1 MKTDRLSIRVTEE
14 EKKISLEA
22 DKYSMSTSEY
32 VVSAVKEK
40 MQVDKINDSQSK
52 FLKLFDVAFQKAFD
66 PYFKRIMVINNRIEF
81 NTRWQLKQQ
90 DIFMQH
96 LKVPQTKEDLN
107 NFGKMSYVYNNSSF
121 EITSLYNGEYLLR
134 NFLITLFHII
144 N

>member
-1 MKTDRLSIRVTEE
+1 MKSDRLSIRVTEE
-14 EKKISLEA
+14 EKKEICLEA

-40 MQVDKINDSQSK
+40 MEVDKINDSQSR

-96 LKVPQTKEDLN
+96 LKVPQNKEDLN
-107 NFGKMSYVYNNSSF
+107 ISIIPHP
-121 EITSLYNGEYLLR
+121 ITEVAEEQVLKDIRTMASKKRELDNE
-134 NFLITLFHII
+134 
-144 N
+144 

>member
-14 EKKISLEA
+14 EKKEISLEA

-66 PYFKRIMVINNRIEF
+66 PYFKRI
-81 NTRWQLKQQ
+81 
-90 DIFMQH
+90 
-96 LKVPQTKEDLN
+96 PS
-107 NFGKMSYVYNNSSF
+107 G
-121 EITSLYNGEYLLR
+121 
-134 NFLITLFHII
+134 
-144 N
+144 

>member
-1 MKTDRLSIRVTEE
+1 MKSDRLSIRVTEE
-14 EKKISLEA
+14 EKKEICLEA

-40 MQVDKINDSQSK
+40 MEVDKINDSQSK

-96 LKVPQTKEDLN
+96 LKVPQNKEDLN
-107 NFGKMSYVYNNSSF
+107 ISIIPHP
-121 EITSLYNGEYLLR
+121 ITEVAEEQVLKDIRTMALKKRELDNE
-134 NFLITLFHII
+134 
-144 N
+144 

>member
-1 MKTDRLSIRVTEE
+1 MKSDRLSIRVTEE
-14 EKKISLEA
+14 EKKEICLEA

-40 MQVDKINDSQSK
+40 MEVDKINDSQSK

-90 DIFMQH
+90 DIFYAT
-96 LKVPQTKEDLN
+96 P
-107 NFGKMSYVYNNSSF
+107 
-121 EITSLYNGEYLLR
+121 
-134 NFLITLFHII
+134 
-144 N
+144 

>member
-1 MKTDRLSIRVTEE
+1 MLLKKK
-14 EKKISLEA
+14 KKISLEA

-32 VVSAVKEK
+32 VISAVKEK

-81 NTRWQLKQQ
+81 NARWQLKQQ

-107 NFGKMSYVYNNSSF
+107 NFDKMSYVYNNSSF

>member
-1 MKTDRLSIRVTEE
+1 MLLKKK
-14 EKKISLEA
+14 KKISLEA

-32 VVSAVKEK
+32 VISAIKEK

-107 NFGKMSYVYNNSSF
+107 NFDKMSYVYNNSSF

>member
-1 MKTDRLSIRVTEE
+1 MKSDRLSIRVTEE
-14 EKKISLEA
+14 EKKEICLEA

-40 MQVDKINDSQSK
+40 MEVDKINDSQSK

-81 NTRWQLKQQ
+81 NTRWQLKQK

-96 LKVPQTKEDLN
+96 LKVPQNKEDLN
-107 NFGKMSYVYNNSSF
+107 ISIIPHP
-121 EITSLYNGEYLLR
+121 ITEVAEEQVLKDIRTMASKKRELDNE
-134 NFLITLFHII
+134 
-144 N
+144 

>member
-1 MKTDRLSIRVTEE
+1 MKSDRLSIRVTEE
-14 EKKISLEA
+14 EKKEICLEA

-40 MQVDKINDSQSK
+40 MEIDKIKDSQSK

-96 LKVPQTKEDLN
+96 LKVPQNKEDLN
-107 NFGKMSYVYNNSSF
+107 ISIIPHP
-121 EITSLYNGEYLLR
+121 ITEVAEEQVLKDIRTMASKKRELDNE
-134 NFLITLFHII
+134 
-144 N
+144 

>member
-1 MKTDRLSIRVTEE
+1 MKSDRLSIRVTEE
-14 EKKISLEA
+14 EKKEICLEA

-40 MQVDKINDSQSK
+40 MEVDKINDSQSK

-96 LKVPQTKEDLN
+96 LKVPQNKEDLN
-107 NFGKMSYVYNNSSF
+107 LSIIPHP
-121 EITSLYNGEYLLR
+121 ITEVAEEQVLKDIRTMASKKRELDNE
-134 NFLITLFHII
+134 
-144 N
+144 

>member
-14 EKKISLEA
+14 EKKEIVLEA

-32 VVSAVKEK
+32 VVSAVHEK

-66 PYFKRIMVINNRIEF
+66 PYFKRIMIINNRIEF
-81 NTRWQLKQQ
+81 NTRWQLKQL

-107 NFGKMSYVYNNSSF
+107 ISILPHP
-121 EITSLYNGEYLLR
+121 ITEVAEQQVLKDIRTMASKKRELDDE
-134 NFLITLFHII
+134 
-144 N
+144 

>member
-1 MKTDRLSIRVTEE
+1 MKSDRLSIRVTEE
-14 EKKISLEA
+14 EKKEICLEA

-40 MQVDKINDSQSK
+40 MEVDKINDSQSK

-96 LKVPQTKEDLN
+96 LKFPQNKEDLN
-107 NFGKMSYVYNNSSF
+107 ISIIPHP
-121 EITSLYNGEYLLR
+121 ITEVAEEQVLKDIRTMASKKRELDNE
-134 NFLITLFHII
+134 
-144 N
+144 

>member
-1 MKTDRLSIRVTEE
+1 MKSDRLSIRVTEE
-14 EKKISLEA
+14 EKKEICLEA

-40 MQVDKINDSQSK
+40 MEVDKINDSQSK

-66 PYFKRIMVINNRIEF
+66 PYFKRIMVINNKIEF

-96 LKVPQTKEDLN
+96 LKVPQNKEDLN
-107 NFGKMSYVYNNSSF
+107 ISIIPHP
-121 EITSLYNGEYLLR
+121 ITEVAEEQVLKDIRTMASKKRELDNE
-134 NFLITLFHII
+134 
-144 N
+144 

>member
-1 MKTDRLSIRVTEE
+1 MKSDRLSIRVTEE
-14 EKKISLEA
+14 EKKEICLEA

-32 VVSAVKEK
+32 VVLAVKEK
-40 MQVDKINDSQSK
+40 MEVDKINDSQSK

-96 LKVPQTKEDLN
+96 LKVPQNKEDLN
-107 NFGKMSYVYNNSSF
+107 ISIIPHP
-121 EITSLYNGEYLLR
+121 ITEVAEEQVLKDIRTMASKKRELDNE
-134 NFLITLFHII
+134 
-144 N
+144 

>member
-1 MKTDRLSIRVTEE
+1 MKSDRLSIRVTEE
-14 EKKISLEA
+14 EKKEICLEA

-40 MQVDKINDSQSK
+40 MEVDKINDSQSK

-90 DIFMQH
+90 DIFIQH
-96 LKVPQTKEDLN
+96 LKVPQNKEDLN
-107 NFGKMSYVYNNSSF
+107 ISIIPHP
-121 EITSLYNGEYLLR
+121 ITEVAEEQVLKDIRTMASKKRELDNE
-134 NFLITLFHII
+134 
-144 N
+144 

>member
-1 MKTDRLSIRVTEE
+1 MKSDRLSIRVTEE
-14 EKKISLEA
+14 EKKEICLEA

-40 MQVDKINDSQSK
+40 MEVDKINDSQSK

-81 NTRWQLKQQ
+81 NTRLQLKQQ

-96 LKVPQTKEDLN
+96 LKVPQNKEDLN
-107 NFGKMSYVYNNSSF
+107 ISIIPHP
-121 EITSLYNGEYLLR
+121 ITEVAEEQVLKDIRTMASKKRELDNE
-134 NFLITLFHII
+134 
-144 N
+144 

>member
-1 MKTDRLSIRVTEE
+1 MKSDRLSIRVTEE
-14 EKKISLEA
+14 EKKEICLEA

-40 MQVDKINDSQSK
+40 MEVDKINDSQSK

-96 LKVPQTKEDLN
+96 LKVPQNKEDLN
-107 NFGKMSYVYNNSSF
+107 ISIIPHP
-121 EITSLYNGEYLLR
+121 ITEVAEAQVLKDIRIMASKKRELDNE
-134 NFLITLFHII
+134 
-144 N
+144 